1 MNEESTNNQLLAADN
16 QIQKRTKYFVR
27 ALFLLSIFSI
37 IIFGILVSGE
47 KNKVT
52 AKEVVAKP
60 NYFEDITFEA
70 KAVLVW
76 DVVNKQE
83 IFSKNPDI
91 ALPLASLTKVMT
103 AITANQV
110 LSPND
115 PIIIT
120 QEDLAPEGDSNLV
133 VGERWQAHDLID
145 FVLITSSNDGAHAL
159 ARASE
164 IKMGGNMSEFIA
176 KMNETASFI
185 GAENSHFWNEHGL
198 DRDADKGGA
207 YGSARDVGL
216 MFEYAIKQFP
226 KLLEATRYSNIS
238 IKSSASVYNAMNTN
252 SKVDQIPGLL
262 ASKTGYTNLAG
273 GNLVIAFDTGLN
285 RPIII
290 AVLGSSQEGRFED
303 TLKLVDAARKQIQN

>member
-1 MNEESTNNQLLAADN
+1 MNEESTNNQLLATDN

-47 KNKVT
+47 KNRVT
-52 AKEVVAKP
+52 AKEVATKP
-60 NYFEDITFEA
+60 NYFEDIALES

-76 DVVNKQE
+76 DVVNRQE
-83 IFSKNPDI
+83 IFSKNPDL

-103 AITANQV
+103 AITASQV

-115 PIIIT
+115 SIVIT

-164 IKMGGNMSEFIA
+164 QKMGGTMSDFIS

-207 YGSARDVGL
+207 YGSARDAGL

-226 KLLEATRYSNIS
+226 KLLEATRYNNIS

>member
-1 MNEESTNNQLLAADN
+1 MNEEFTNNQLLATDN

-47 KNKVT
+47 KNRVT
-52 AKEVVAKP
+52 AKEVATKP
-60 NYFEDITFEA
+60 NYFEDITLES

-76 DVVNKQE
+76 DVVNRQE

-103 AITANQV
+103 AITASQV

-115 PIIIT
+115 PIVIT

-164 IKMGGNMSEFIA
+164 QKMGGTMSDFIS
-176 KMNETASFI
+176 KMNETAGFI

-226 KLLEATRYSNIS
+226 KLLEATRYNNIS